1 MPGVGHYNPVMK
13 LWDTS
18 LGKIGKSTMTY
29 LGQLQKFSKTIP
41 GSPDYNTLM
50 KQKIKGG
57 YLGRTE
63 RVSFTSDVEYL
74 SSINPSP

>member
-1 MPGVGHYNPVMK
+1 
-13 LWDTS
+13 
-18 LGKIGKSTMTY
+18 
-29 LGQLQKFSKTIP
+29 
-41 GSPDYNTLM
+41 M

-74 SSINPSP
+74 SSVNPSPTDFKKEDTKSVFRRAPTYKFNEIKGKPKSLSPTPAPGQYK